1 MCSIV
6 DVEIFWASSIFRLEL
21 STLKKKGV
29 QNVSKVNQ
37 IAHHLIPGDNNLY
50 SNFHENLKSFK
61 GKKHVCNFLD
71 LKNSV
76 VLNCKLAI
84 YTTVIA
90 SVVTGNVETV
100 LVMFQ
105 VL

>member
-1 MCSIV
+1 
-6 DVEIFWASSIFRLEL
+6 
-21 STLKKKGV
+21 
-29 QNVSKVNQ
+29 
-37 IAHHLIPGDNNLY
+37 
-50 SNFHENLKSFK
+50 
-61 GKKHVCNFLD
+61 
-71 LKNSV
+71 
-76 VLNCKLAI
+76 LAI